1 MSETLEH
8 KMEEPPTS
16 APQATDAHLKPAGKI
31 SGLERVTLGAVSAGW
46 KMPLL
51 YSFMASSSV
60 YAPYA
65 LPAALAVGAAFFSL
79 NYFGFKY
86 LPIGKLYQAIKDPI
100 KKTIKAVAKDMY
112 TNGKTYAKNFLT
124 ATTSLL
130 ENLVTFPAKILP
142 VYGAASPG
150 AVKGVPQPAH

>member
-8 KMEEPPTS
+8 KIQEPPTS

-31 SGLERVTLGAVSAGW
+31 SGLERATLGAVSAGW

-51 YSFMASSSV
+51 YSIMASSAV

-65 LPAALAVGAAFFSL
+65 LPTALAVGATFFSL
-79 NYFGFKY
+79 NYFGLKY
-86 LPIGKLYQAIKDPI
+86 PPIRKLYQAFTVPLKN
-100 KKTIKAVAKDMY
+100 AAKDMY
-112 TNGKTYAKNFLT
+112 TNGATYAKNFLT

-130 ENLVTFPAKILP
+130 KNLVTFPAKILP

-150 AVKGVPQPAH
+150 AVKGVPQPTH